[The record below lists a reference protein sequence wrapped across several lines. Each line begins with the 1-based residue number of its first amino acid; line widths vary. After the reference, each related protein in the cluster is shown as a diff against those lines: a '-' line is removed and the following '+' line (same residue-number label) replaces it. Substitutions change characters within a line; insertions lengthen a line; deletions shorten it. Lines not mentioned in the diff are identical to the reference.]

1 MNRRLSGRL
10 EASAALALMLVP
22 LAFLG
27 LIGILQLYRNAPE
40 AKAARAEMA
49 QRVKVTRLANA
60 VNDAIQD
67 AEVGQRGYLI
77 TGSDKYLEPYEAGKK
92 RIPALIAELRSE
104 TLDKPDQQRRI
115 AELQAATELK
125 MNELAAT
132 ISARR
137 KQGFE
142 AAKAIVMTDVG
153 RESMI
158 AIGAVL
164 DQIQEAAAD
173 RLQKGLAR
181 SETAERQLTATSIE
195 GGVIAALA
203 LLAGAWFLSHAYRKA
218 ASSERILRATLGSV
232 REGVAT
238 FDSADRLRA
247 WNAAFSQ
254 ILGAAPDALA
264 RGADLNFDP
273 KSQPAAAEVS
283 ANIAGLRAEGHRTG
297 RPLLVERRTLDGRY
311 LEIFHNPLAGDS
323 SITTLL
329 DVTERRR
336 AEEMLVQ
343 TGKLEAL
350 GQMTGGVAHDFN
362 NLLTIVIGCVGMLR
376 GAVGENAKALERI
389 EMATLAAER
398 GARLTKQ
405 LLAFARRQPLQPE
418 VVAVGALM
426 TEVLPLVR
434 RAVGEAIEI
443 ECVSAGGL
451 WNTIVDPAQFQSA
464 VLNLAI
470 NARDAMPDGGK
481 LTIEAANASLDDA
494 YAARHAEVEPGQYV
508 LFAITDTGAG
518 MDEATKARA
527 LDPFF
532 TTKPVGEGT
541 GLGLPQVYGF
551 VKQSGGHIK
560 IYSELGEGTTVKLYL
575 PRSSGHAPER
585 PVRADRL
592 ASSGAETVL
601 LADDD
606 EIVRATVAA
615 MLESLGYTVVTAA
628 GGAEALKILE
638 EGTRIDLLF
647 TDVVMPGPIGGR
659 KLAERAGALIP
670 GLKVLF
676 TSGYTENAIV
686 HNGRLDPGVE
696 LISKPYDLARLAAK
710 LRRVLDADVKTAGP
724 QPARAEARGP
734 GE

>member
-1 MNRRLSGRL
+1 MNRRLSGRV
-10 EASAALALMLVP
+10 EASIALALMLVP
-22 LAFLG
+22 LAFLA
-27 LIGILQLYRNAPE
+27 LIGFLQVCRNAPE
-40 AKAARAEMA
+40 AKAARTEMA
-49 QRVKVTRLANA
+49 QRLKVMELT
-60 VNDAIQD
+60 DAIDSAVRD
-67 AEVGQRGYLI
+67 AESGQRGFLI
-77 TGSDKYLEPYEAGKK
+77 TGSDKYLEPYERA
-92 RIPALIAELRSE
+92 RQAIPRLFAELRRE
-104 TLDKPDQQRRI
+104 TLDKPGQQRRL
-115 AELQAATELK
+115 AELQTTTEAK
-125 MNELAAT
+125 VDELVAT
-132 ISARR
+132 IKARR
-137 KQGFE
+137 EQGYE
-142 AAKAIVMTDVG
+142 AAKAIVETDVG
-153 RESMI
+153 RETMI
-158 AIGAVL
+158 EIETL
-164 DQIQEAAAD
+164 LKQIQEAAAG
-173 RLQKGLAR
+173 RLQKGLER
-181 SETAERQLTATSIE
+181 SEAAERQITATSIE
-195 GGVIAALA
+195 GGVVAALA

-218 ASSERILRATLGSV
+218 ASSERILLATLDSV

-238 FDSADRLRA
+238 FDADDRLLA
-247 WNAAFSQ
+247 WNAAFTR
-254 ILGAAPDALA
+254 ILGIAPDALA
-264 RGADLNFDP
+264 RGANLVFDP
-273 KSQPAAAEVS
+273 ITHPAAAEVGAKIVS
-283 ANIAGLRAEGHRTG
+283 LREEGR
-297 RPLLVERRTLDGRY
+297 RAARAVLVERKTTDARR

-336 AEEMLVQ
+336 ADEMLLQ
-343 TGKLEAL
+343 TGKLQAL

-376 GAVGENAKALERI
+376 EAVGGNSKALERI
-389 EMATLAAER
+389 EMTMLAAER

-418 VVAVGALM
+418 VVAVGPLM
-426 TEVLPLVR
+426 TEILPLVL
-434 RAVGEAIEI
+434 RAVGETIEV
-443 ECVSAGGL
+443 ECISSGGL

-481 LTIEAANASLDDA
+481 LTIEAVNASLDDS

-508 LFAITDTGAG
+508 MFAITDTGLG
-518 MDEATKARA
+518 MDEATKSRA

-560 IYSELGEGTTVKLYL
+560 IYSEAGEGTTVKLYL
-575 PRSSGHAPER
+575 PRSDGQAVAR
-585 PVRADRL
+585 PIEPGAF
-592 ASSGAETVL
+592 ASSAAETVL

-615 MLESLGYTVVTAA
+615 MLESLGYNVLTAA
-628 GGAEALKILE
+628 GGSEALKILE
-638 EGTRIDLLF
+638 EGTKIDLLF

-659 KLAERAGALIP
+659 KLAELARAMIP

-696 LISKPYDLARLAAK
+696 LISKPYTLDRLAAK
-710 LRRVLDADVKTAGP
+710 LRRVLDAESGMAAAARVKAG
-724 QPARAEARGP
+724 GP

>member
-1 MNRRLSGRL
+1 
-10 EASAALALMLVP
+10 
-22 LAFLG
+22 LG
-27 LIGILQLYRNAPE
+27 
-40 AKAARAEMA
+40 
-49 QRVKVTRLANA
+49 VV
-60 VNDAIQD
+60 
-67 AEVGQRGYLI
+67 
-77 TGSDKYLEPYEAGKK
+77 
-92 RIPALIAELRSE
+92 
-104 TLDKPDQQRRI
+104 
-115 AELQAATELK
+115 
-125 MNELAAT
+125 
-132 ISARR
+132 
-137 KQGFE
+137 
-142 AAKAIVMTDVG
+142 
-153 RESMI
+153 
-158 AIGAVL
+158 
-164 DQIQEAAAD
+164 
-173 RLQKGLAR
+173 
-181 SETAERQLTATSIE
+181 
-195 GGVIAALA
+195 
-203 LLAGAWFLSHAYRKA
+203 
-218 ASSERILRATLGSV
+218 
-232 REGVAT
+232 
-238 FDSADRLRA
+238 
-247 WNAAFSQ
+247 
-254 ILGAAPDALA
+254 PDALSQ
-264 RGADLNFDP
+264 GGDLLFDP
-273 KSQPAAAEVS
+273 KTQPAAAEVS
-283 ANIAGLRAEGHRTG
+283 AKIAALRADGHRTG
-297 RPLLVERRTLDGRY
+297 RAALVERKTMDGRC
-311 LEIFHNPLAGDS
+311 LEIFHNPAAGDS

-336 AEEMLVQ
+336 ADEMLAQ

-376 GAVGENAKALERI
+376 GAVGENARALERI

-434 RAVGEAIEI
+434 RAVGEEIEV
-443 ECVSAGGL
+443 ECVSSGGL

-481 LTIEAANASLDDA
+481 LTIETANVSLDDV
-494 YAARHAEVEPGQYV
+494 YAAHHAEVEPGQYV
-508 LFAITDTGAG
+508 LFAITDAGKG

-532 TTKPVGEGT
+532 TTKPIGEGT

-560 IYSELGEGTTVKLYL
+560 IYSEVGEGTTVKLYL
-575 PRSSGHAPER
+575 PRSTGQAAARQFHAGS
-585 PVRADRL
+585 L
-592 ASSGAETVL
+592 AKGGGETVL

-615 MLESLGYTVVTAA
+615 MLETLGYKVLTAA

-638 EGTRIDLLF
+638 DGVRIDLLF

-659 KLAERAGALIP
+659 KLAERASALIP
-670 GLKVLF
+670 GLKILF

-696 LISKPYDLARLAAK
+696 LISKPYDLDRLAAK
-710 LRRVLDADVKTAGP
+710 LRRVFDAGVKTAGP
-724 QPARAEARGP
+724 PARVETGGTGA
-734 GE
+734 